1 MENQKLPK
9 AMIMGIFG
17 LIFVVFFGSSM
28 FTTIHAGEKGIKFYT
43 LGSGLDTEYTYGQGM
58 NFHMPWDKLIVYNVK
73 TQTLAIRVDG
83 KDKNQVQ
90 CALAMNIIYHP
101 LEDSIGILENQIGRD
116 YVNTLIKPK
125 LGDIALTVIKEYT
138 YDQIIS
144 DKKDDVKLSIQK
156 MMQDELIS
164 RNIVI
169 EEIKISD
176 IIISDEIEKAI
187 TEKVEAEQLALKQK
201 YVLDKELQE
210 AERKR
215 IEAKGIADFQQ
226 IVNRTITPQ
235 LLKWKGIEATQEI
248 AKSQNAKVIVIG
260 NGDGDLPIILGGE

>member
-156 MMQDELIS
+156 MMQDELIT

-176 IIISDEIEKAI
+176 IIISDVIEKAI

-248 AKSQNAKVIVIG
+248 AKSQNSKVIVIG